1 MLDSVGVG
9 IVILEVKFKLWLI
22 GDWFCSNLVTMSF
35 LESILLELRMKKVV
49 VDNLTK
55 KYCFSFEKVLKRKAR
70 YGCPLQL

>member
-1 MLDSVGVG
+1 MLLSSIFFICVLDCVGLG

-49 VDNLTK
+49 VGNFFQKNILL
-55 KYCFSFEKVLKRKAR
+55 FF
-70 YGCPLQL
+70 